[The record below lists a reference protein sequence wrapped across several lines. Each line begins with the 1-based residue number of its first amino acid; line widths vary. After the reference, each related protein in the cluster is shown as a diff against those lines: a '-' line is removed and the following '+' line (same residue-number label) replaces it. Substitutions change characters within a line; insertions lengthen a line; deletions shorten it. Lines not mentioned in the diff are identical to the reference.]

1 MSDCLPSA
9 GKIRIPSQSSG
20 DRRNHMKCP
29 PVVGAK
35 YKGKHTALTNSFS
48 KVGRLG
54 SGALHSAIDAPCLHI
69 PACAH
74 QQQAKP
80 GDCDG
85 REKGK
90 HVSMRLPDIP
100 LRYPTSPQQKQY
112 KLYHDEVD
120 GPVWERSNMS
130 LNIASALELC
140 REFATISLQHDVLES
155 AKFKKHKPAFTH
167 TPLY

>member
-1 MSDCLPSA
+1 
-9 GKIRIPSQSSG
+9 
-20 DRRNHMKCP
+20 MKFP
-29 PVVGAK
+29 TVVGAK

-54 SGALHSAIDAPCLHI
+54 SGALHSAIDASCLHI

-90 HVSMRLPDIP
+90 HVSMN
-100 LRYPTSPQQKQY
+100 S
-112 KLYHDEVD
+112 EVHN
-120 GPVWERSNMS
+120 GSSYSS
-130 LNIASALELC
+130 LTVMCI
-140 REFATISLQHDVLES
+140 
-155 AKFKKHKPAFTH
+155 
-167 TPLY
+167 